1 MPPFGINRK
10 YYAWHKTT
18 QSHATKTRKRHP
30 QTTTQTPLSVHNTPS
45 HALARTLQRLHT
57 NIHKALNK

>member
-10 YYAWHKTT
+10 YYAWHKN
-18 QSHATKTRKRHP
+18 HPIPRHKNP
-30 QTTTQTPLSVHNTPS
+30 QTTAQTPLSVHNTPS